1 MNYKSVITQVWITVV
16 DKLLSPLRAGATPSV
31 RPDRKGWWRAAGC
44 VIPKVAPT
52 LCLSYPVTELPGGL
66 GRSIRDAAR
75 PAVPRGDGGPWALCS
90 LSRLATSA
98 GLDPLGQ
105 GLDLVV
111 GGALFRHFLA
121 DLAIGVHDGG
131 VVLAAEVIADLRQ
144 GELGELAA

>member
-1 MNYKSVITQVWITVV
+1 MNYKAVITQVWITVV

-44 VIPKVAPT
+44 VIPKMATT
-52 LCLSYPVTELPGGL
+52 LCPSYRVT
-66 GRSIRDAAR
+66 GRIGRRIRDAER
-75 PAVPRGDGGPWALCS
+75 PAVLRGDGGPWALCS
-90 LSRLATSA
+90 LSRLAAPA